1 MRKLD
6 KKSNVIPFQKRGGK
20 IHFKPIEDI
29 IKEDREKRQH
39 IMSELM
45 EKATKVL
52 KNEGEQK

>member
-52 KNEGEQK
+52 KNEGEQ